1 MLSYPTHYHAAPGK
15 AAAERGHQNDVV
27 FLHPITFDAFIE
39 SDWDRSRGRIPV
51 HGDVRVDKRLVDVQ
65 HVANSVGDSLV
76 CLMRYEQIYV
86 FSFQTSFAKHVP

>member
-1 MLSYPTHYHAAPGK
+1 MLSYPTHYRAGPGK
-15 AAAERGHQNDVV
+15 TAPERGHQNDVV
-27 FLHPITFDAFIE
+27 FLHPTTVDAFIE
-39 SDWDRSRGRIPV
+39 SDWDGSRRCISV

-86 FSFQTSFAKHVP
+86 FSFQTSFAKDVP